1 MKGVIVIITGLVL
14 VAIVAACMAPA
25 TLADGRLAA
34 ATNGA
39 LRLQDASGTVW
50 RGQGVLTDARA
61 AWQLPVAWIVDT
73 AGLPAG
79 ELIVMLA
86 PVGNASQP
94 GGVVR
99 ITAQQVSLREVRAT
113 LPAQALAAALP
124 MRNAPALGGD
134 ISIDAP
140 SFRWNGTAADGALN
154 LRWMRAR
161 IATAA
166 GRLDLGTVDVAI
178 APAGARLA
186 GRVTN
191 AGGEV
196 RVTGTL
202 GLAADGNDGDL
213 TIAPL
218 PGAPP
223 ALLRALAT
231 LATPDANGAVRLTW
245 RNRNR

>member
-1 MKGVIVIITGLVL
+1 MKGVIAIIAGLLL
-14 VAIVAACMAPA
+14 VAIIGVSLAPA
-25 TLADGRLAA
+25 TLAEGRLAA

-39 LRLQDASGTVW
+39 LRLHDARGTLW
-50 RGQGVLTDARA
+50 RGEGVLTDARA
-61 AWQLPVAWIVDT
+61 SWQLPFAWTIDAT
-73 AGLPAG
+73 TLPTG
-79 ELIVMLA
+79 ELRVTLA
-86 PVGNASQP
+86 PVGAAIEP
-94 GGVVR
+94 AGVVGIATR
-99 ITAQQVSLREVRAT
+99 QVSLRDVRAT

-134 ISIDAP
+134 VSIDAP
-140 SFRWNGTAADGALN
+140 SFRWTGNAGDGALN

-178 APAGARLA
+178 APQGARLA
-186 GRVTN
+186 GRVSN
-191 AGGEV
+191 VGGEV
-196 RVTGTL
+196 RVTGAL
-202 GLAADGNDGDL
+202 GLTADGNDGDL

-231 LATPDANGAVRLTW
+231 LATPDASGAVRLTW